1 MEYNQTD
8 NEVVSV
14 YSLAQKPSI
23 EINTVEKAMQGDK
36 EAFSILFMQ
45 TYRPMYL
52 VVRRF
57 LERDEDIYDALQNG
71 YARAYQISAPSPGGA
86 GISQLAE
93 KNHGE
98 RGAGYPGRYHR
109 PGSGL

>member
-36 EAFSILFMQ
+36 EAFSILFIQ

-57 LERDEDIYDALQNG
+57 L
-71 YARAYQISAPSPGGA
+71 
-86 GISQLAE
+86 
-93 KNHGE
+93 
-98 RGAGYPGRYHR
+98 
-109 PGSGL
+109 